1 VKLQSIL
8 ALALFSVLAG
18 CLSKETVQTI
28 RIYRPELSGITAE
41 GSLGTRPLRFDGV
54 RHPVEID
61 SHITW
66 RKSATELHK
75 EDVHLWARQPAQLLD
90 ERLRDLIFGY
100 GGFREVSI
108 LGGPSLQ
115 VQLVVCEGDVSG
127 PEALAVVEL
136 ILDLEDGNDVHHRTR
151 LRVEEPLQI
160 KSAEGLAEAT
170 GQAISDAAQRA
181 SEWMRDRLSGR

>member
-1 VKLQSIL
+1 MKLLTTI
-8 ALALFSVLAG
+8 ALFACSVLAG
-18 CLSKETVQTI
+18 CLSKEPVQTA
-28 RIYRPELSGITAE
+28 RLYRPALSEITAL

-66 RKSATELHK
+66 RTSATELHK
-75 EDVHLWARQPAQLLD
+75 EDLNLWARRPAELLD
-90 ERLRDLIFGY
+90 ERLCDLIFGF
-100 GGFREVSI
+100 GGFREVTVH
-108 LGGPSLQ
+108 GGAALQ

-151 LRVEEPLQI
+151 LRVEEPLRTTT
-160 KSAEGLAEAT
+160 AEGLAEAT
-170 GQAISDAAQRA
+170 GRALSVVAERA
-181 SEWMRDRLSGR
+181 SEWMRSRLATL